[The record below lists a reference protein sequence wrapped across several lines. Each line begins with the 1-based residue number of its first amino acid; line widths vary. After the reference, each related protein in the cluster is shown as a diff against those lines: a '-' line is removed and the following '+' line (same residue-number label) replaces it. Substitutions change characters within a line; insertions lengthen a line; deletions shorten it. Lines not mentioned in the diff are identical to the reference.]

1 MEKNIERFYKTIND
15 FFFELEENFPNMKET
30 IQKYSL
36 KIEFK
41 EDKDKIKYILKYFE
55 NSKKYKDFI
64 TNSNGD
70 LFNDNDEVE
79 LIPEINF
86 SKIWNV
92 KYKSDEDKEKIWK
105 SIWKFLQVLYIISDL
120 VNTMLNKKVDTKNE
134 VDINEMISNLQN
146 NNDSNLDFSQLGE
159 AQDVVKNMFK
169 GDNVMGELINDIT
182 KEVGNLDENNL
193 MNLLGKDS
201 GKLQDIIG
209 NVGKSIDSKINSGS
223 IKQDDLLKSAKSMEK
238 MVQNNNP
245 LMDMMKNM
253 GQSMNNHDGSE
264 SVPDMAQMMAMFG
277 SLQGGGAPGN

>member
-41 EDKDKIKYILKYFE
+41 EEKDKIKYILKYFE

-64 TNSNGD
+64 TNSNGE
-70 LFNDNDEVE
+70 LFKEQENIE
-79 LIPEINF
+79 LIPDINF
-86 SKIWNV
+86 TKIWNV

-120 VNTMLNKKVDTKNE
+120 VNTMVNKKVDNKNE
-134 VDINEMISNLQN
+134 VDINEMISNLQKN
-146 NNDSNLDFSQLGE
+146 EETNLDFSQLGE
-159 AQDVVKNMFK
+159 AQEVVKNMFK
-169 GDNVMGELINDIT
+169 GDDVMGELISDIT
-182 KEVGNLDENNL
+182 KEVGNLDEGNL

-201 GKLQDIIG
+201 NKLQDIIG
-209 NVGKSIDSKINSGS
+209 SVGKSIDKKINSGS

-238 MVQNNNP
+238 MVQDNNP

-253 GQSMNNHDGSE
+253 SQTMGNHDGTQN
-264 SVPDMAQMMAMFG
+264 VPDMAQMMAMFG
-277 SLQGGGAPGN
+277 NLQPPK

>member
-41 EDKDKIKYILKYFE
+41 EEKDKIKYILKYFE
-55 NSKKYKDFI
+55 NSKTYKDFI
-64 TNSNGD
+64 TNSNGEVFKD
-70 LFNDNDEVE
+70 QENVE
-79 LIPEINF
+79 LIPDINF

-120 VNTMLNKKVDTKNE
+120 VNTMVNKKVDNKNE
-134 VDINEMISNLQN
+134 VDINEMISNLQKN
-146 NNDSNLDFSQLGE
+146 EDTNLDFSQLGE
-159 AQDVVKNMFK
+159 AQEVVKNMFK
-169 GDNVMGELINDIT
+169 GDDVMGELISDIT
-182 KEVGNLDENNL
+182 KEVGNLDEGNL

-201 GKLQDIIG
+201 NKLQDIIG
-209 NVGKSIDSKINSGS
+209 SVGKSIDKKINSGS

-238 MVQNNNP
+238 MVQDNNP

-253 GQSMNNHDGSE
+253 SQTMSNHDGTQN
-264 SVPDMAQMMAMFG
+264 VPDMAQMMTMFG
-277 SLQGGGAPGN
+277 NLQPPK